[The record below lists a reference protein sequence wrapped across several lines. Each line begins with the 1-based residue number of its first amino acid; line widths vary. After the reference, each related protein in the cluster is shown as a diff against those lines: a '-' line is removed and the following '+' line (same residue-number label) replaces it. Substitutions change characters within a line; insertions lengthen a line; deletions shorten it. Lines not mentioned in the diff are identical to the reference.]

1 MSGKNTTTPA
11 KQDGFKSQ
19 WGFIMAAVGSCVG
32 MANVWRFPMLVSRY
46 GGLTFLIP
54 YFIFVIV
61 ISQSGMMEEFSLG
74 RWAGYGPVGSFG
86 KAMENGGKSKKA
98 GELIGGVPVFA
109 SLCLGIGYSVIMG
122 WVFYYAKMA
131 LTGELVAMGNDM
143 NVIGGTFG
151 AVAPEAAS
159 LPEAI
164 KMTFATGGANNFW
177 IILAIAVSFLIMIL
191 GIAGGIEKS
200 CKVMIPALY
209 VLFIILAIMMPFVP
223 GSSEGY
229 QYIFSLDLRGLLD
242 VNVWVFAFGQCFFS
256 LSVAGSG
263 SVIYGSY
270 LGKDVKIR
278 QSAILCALFD
288 TSAALLAMF
297 IVIPAMATT
306 GADLGNGGPGLMF
319 IYLIPVFNNMGGIA
333 RIMFIFFYVAVLFA
347 GLSSIINL
355 FETLSLSF
363 RRNCISIA

>member
-54 YFIFVIV
+54 YFIFAIV

-98 GELIGGVPVFA
+98 
-109 SLCLGIGYSVIMG
+109 
-122 WVFYYAKMA
+122 
-131 LTGELVAMGNDM
+131 
-143 NVIGGTFG
+143 G

-229 QYIFSLDLRGLLD
+229 KYIFSLDLRGLLD
-242 VNVWVFAFGQCFFS
+242 VNVCDPLCTVRYLCGITGHVHPYSRNGHHRCRPWQRRPRPDVH
-256 LSVAGSG
+256 LSDPRV
-263 SVIYGSY
+263 
-270 LGKDVKIR
+270 
-278 QSAILCALFD
+278 
-288 TSAALLAMF
+288 
-297 IVIPAMATT
+297 
-306 GADLGNGGPGLMF
+306 
-319 IYLIPVFNNMGGIA
+319 
-333 RIMFIFFYVAVLFA
+333 
-347 GLSSIINL
+347 
-355 FETLSLSF
+355 
-363 RRNCISIA
+363 